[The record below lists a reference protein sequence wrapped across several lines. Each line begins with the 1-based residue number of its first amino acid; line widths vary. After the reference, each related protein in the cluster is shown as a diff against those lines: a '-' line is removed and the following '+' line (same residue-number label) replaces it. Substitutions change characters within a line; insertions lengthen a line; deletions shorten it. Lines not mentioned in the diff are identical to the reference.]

1 MCPSPDFQFKKKLG
15 WYFLGKGKISR
26 NVGEGIAYMFQ
37 IAVLSKEIAGIR
49 LVGTIAEYLAGP
61 DITRSGDSREGQI
74 KLAAR

>member
-1 MCPSPDFQFKKKLG
+1 M
-15 WYFLGKGKISR
+15 
-26 NVGEGIAYMFQ
+26 GEGIAYMFQ

-49 LVGTIAEYLAGP
+49 LAGTIAEYLAGP